1 MRAPSTLLRHVLLP
15 AMTPALNPPTS
26 LPRSCGGVTAA
37 LPTPFDA
44 GQVDTRALTLMVERQ
59 VAAGVA
65 GIACCGTTGEAP
77 TLNLS
82 ERETVM
88 RCCVEAAAGRATVF
102 AGIDANGTDA
112 AVTLGRIAEDAG
124 ADMLLISVP
133 FYNKPSQRGLLTHFE
148 QLARKLRT
156 PIFIHNCPA
165 HTGVDLA
172 PHTLER
178 LAELAGIAGL
188 VDGTGDLRRLPYY
201 TAAFGDR
208 FTLLSGH
215 DGTAPAFVALG
226 GHGMVSTV
234 ANIVPGMCVA
244 IMEAWHQ
251 GDMARGVALTR
262 QLWKL
267 VAAVEIEPAPASV
280 KHALHLLHGLSPAVR
295 LPLVTIEES
304 SAAAIEEALEHLE
317 RQPY

>member
-1 MRAPSTLLRHVLLP
+1 
-15 AMTPALNPPTS
+15 
-26 LPRSCGGVTAA
+26 
-37 LPTPFDA
+37 
-44 GQVDTRALTLMVERQ
+44 MVERQ

-133 FYNKPSQRGLLTHFE
+133 FYNKPNQRGLLTHFE

-188 VDGTGDLRRLPYY
+188 VDGTGDLRRLPSYSV
-201 TAAFGDR
+201 AFGDR
-208 FTLLSGH
+208 LTLLSGH
-215 DGTAPAFVALG
+215 DGTASAFVASG
-226 GHGMVSTV
+226 GHGMVSSV
-234 ANIVPGMCVA
+234 ANVVPGMCVD
-244 IMEAWHQ
+244 MVEAWRR
-251 GDMARGVALTR
+251 GDMAEGAALAG
-262 QLWKL
+262 QIQKL
-267 VAAVEIEPAPASV
+267 AAALEIEPAPGPV
-280 KHALHLLHGLSPAVR
+280 KHALHLLYGLSPAVR
-295 LPLVTIEES
+295 LPLVAVEES
-304 SAAAIEEALEHLE
+304 CASAVAQALADLKQQLH
-317 RQPY
+317 